1 MHNSMRRHDETDHQG
16 RAVRSP
22 AGLRTTPPRP
32 SIHPAAERPS
42 SVRILGRVQSSQLFQ
57 RSQSYREHL
66 RMWLHANGI
75 DPTDV
80 LCSSDVLVLGLDAPT
95 IQYESVVR
103 DEHDET
109 SCHGLRRA
117 AGAIR
122 HVLMVVP
129 LPGHLNDH
137 HHERQAHRTQL
148 D

>member
-1 MHNSMRRHDETDHQG
+1 MHTFMHRHDDTDQQG

-22 AGLRTTPPRP
+22 PGLRTTPPRP

-42 SVRILGRVQSSQLFQ
+42 SVRILGRVQSSQFFQ
-57 RSQSYREHL
+57 RSQGYREHVRIWL
-66 RMWLHANGI
+66 RANGI

-80 LCSSDVLVLGLDAPT
+80 LCSSDVLVLALDGPT
-95 IQYESVVR
+95 IQYESIVR

-109 SCHGLRRA
+109 SCHGVPRT
-117 AGAIR
+117 AGASR

-137 HHERQAHRTQL
+137 HERQVHRTQL